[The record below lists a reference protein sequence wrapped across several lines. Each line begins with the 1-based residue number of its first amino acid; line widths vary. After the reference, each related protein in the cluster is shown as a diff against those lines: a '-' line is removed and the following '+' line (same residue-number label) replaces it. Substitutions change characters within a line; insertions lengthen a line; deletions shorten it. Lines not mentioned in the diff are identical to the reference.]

1 MNLIERQEA
10 YRAVKERYGL
20 RARQRDV
27 LDASPKLDEILERAH
42 SGRWH
47 QVNVLIESEGVLDVE
62 EGPKIV
68 NIHGANY
75 GAIQM

>member
-10 YRAVKERYGL
+10 YRAVKERYNL

-27 LDASPKLDEILERAH
+27 LDSSPKLNAILELAQR
-42 SGRWH
+42 GRWH

-62 EGPKIV
+62 ESPKVI
-68 NIHGANY
+68 NIYGANY